1 MKRIF
6 SGVTDMKRVLI
17 LNGEGAALEK
27 HCNPKCSWI
36 FRVHCN
42 YVQYRQ
48 TAGLLWCIRR
58 KAIFNYDYL
67 IIGCHGDGG
76 KIIVPILGENVYY
89 PNECRNN
96 IGYEELQ
103 GSVKIKDKTVI
114 CTGCTTGAGD
124 LCKAFNRNNNIFVA
138 PADYIEGNS
147 SLLFIVSLFYHLSNG
162 SSFKD
167 SFAGANSID
176 SETQLYNFYSWYFY
190 YKDGKF
196 RFTSS
201 GGVSPKLLNHKPP
214 CAEPTVLSVN
224 GFPSKLQ
231 QTFSTSE

>member
-6 SGVTDMKRVLI
+6 SGVTDMKRALI
-17 LNGEGAALEK
+17 LNGEGAALE
-27 HCNPKCSWI
+27 NI
-36 FRVHCN
+36 
-42 YVQYRQ
+42 
-48 TAGLLWCIRR
+48 AIRSVLEYFGYIVTMYNIGR
-58 KAIFNYDYL
+58 PQDYFDVFGGKLYFNYDYL

-124 LCKAFNRNNNIFVA
+124 LCTAFNRNNNIFVA

-147 SLLFIVSLFYHLSNG
+147 SLLFIVNLFYHLSNG

-167 SFAGANSID
+167 SFAAANSID
-176 SETQLYNFYSWYFY
+176 SETQLYNFYS
-190 YKDGKF
+190 
-196 RFTSS
+196 
-201 GGVSPKLLNHKPP
+201 
-214 CAEPTVLSVN
+214 
-224 GFPSKLQ
+224 
-231 QTFSTSE
+231 